1 MDAASA
7 AGTSDP
13 VSVFISEACPA
24 ADEASA
30 PIRSDPQSSA
40 STGSS
45 RWPSTWRA
53 SVSTPSKVS
62 STATGAN
69 RLATSGSAGRSASM
83 PSRISEGPRP
93 GTGYVGVLR
102 VLRGA

>member
-13 VSVFISEACPA
+13 VSVVISEDCPV

-45 RWPSTWRA
+45 RPPSTWRA
-53 SVSTPSKVS
+53 SVSTPPKVS

-69 RLATSGSAGRSASM
+69 RLATSGSAGWSASM

-93 GTGYVGVLR
+93 GTGSFGWVR
-102 VLRGA
+102 MPAA